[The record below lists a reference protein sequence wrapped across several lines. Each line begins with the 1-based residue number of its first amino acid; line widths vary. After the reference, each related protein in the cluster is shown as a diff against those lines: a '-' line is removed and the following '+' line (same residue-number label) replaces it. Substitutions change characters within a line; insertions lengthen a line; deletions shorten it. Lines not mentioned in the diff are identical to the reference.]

1 MQLHTTTED
10 QQSCPIT
17 TAQNGVKTGPS
28 RLIISGTQIPLLV
41 GLIVAAA
48 IPRIVLAIQ
57 LDLVTDEIVYISV
70 GKRYWSLLQSFHMSS
85 TDWRLNYE
93 HPPLAKVL
101 IGASIWLNTRLG
113 HPLGELLAAR
123 LPSIVSGTL
132 LVVMIYLLGRAPFGR
147 VVAGLAALCL
157 AFSPWLVYFSG
168 LAYLDMTMTA
178 LITTAFLLLWHAI
191 QRPWLYLL
199 VAVLVGLAAD
209 SKYTAVLEI
218 PGMFLFTAYYFLL
231 LRPRLPVDQRPRWPW
246 PYWLVAIVLAP
257 ATFLAMDP
265 AIWPHPRTLLLSS
278 FKFEWDQAV
287 NGHLTFL
294 AGQYS
299 LHIPHWAIIY
309 IIATK
314 MSALVTVPA
323 AFFVL
328 FAVVQL
334 VRFHLHSTRI
344 PTAEATSL
352 AFLLIWLLTVLGM
365 FSLLNIVVGTH
376 YHLPLAAP
384 VALAGASGLAIL
396 LRYRRGQL
404 FVNAPSTRGQ
414 LGRGVT
420 LRAPWAS
427 RYLSSQDGLRGGR
440 QDTPLPRFPTLR
452 SQEHTPA
459 PLLAVAHVQT
469 RVPLNPRAAIVVG
482 ILTLALVGPH
492 LFGLL
497 TVPSAEG
504 YTSVFFH
511 GEDSALQVAYP
522 DYRAAAQWLEEHT
535 HGSITVGLGEL
546 PLTLGQP
553 RYSVSWFYY
562 NQDFP
567 ARMHLSQAPIGATV
581 YHDEYL
587 IWPMHLV
594 QRGYAIPA
602 PWRSHILHIE
612 MGGSTIYCYIAA
624 RSANAL

>member
-1 MQLHTTTED
+1 MQLHSTTED
-10 QQSCPIT
+10 QQPRPST
-17 TAQNGVKTGPS
+17 TAQNSAKIA
-28 RLIISGTQIPLLV
+28 RLSPIAGIQLLLIV

-48 IPRIVLAIQ
+48 IPRIILAIQ
-57 LDLVTDEIVYISV
+57 LDMVTDEVVYISV
-70 GKRYWSLLQSFHMSS
+70 GKQYWSLLRSSHMSS
-85 TDWRLNYE
+85 ANWRLNYE
-93 HPPLAKVL
+93 HPPLVKVL
-101 IGASIWLNTRLG
+101 IGASIWLNTQLG

-123 LPSIVSGTL
+123 MPSIITGTL
-132 LVVMIYLLGRAPFGR
+132 LVVMIYVLARAPFGR

-178 LITTAFLLLWHAI
+178 LITIAFLFLWHAMY
-191 QRPWLYLL
+191 RPWLYLL
-199 VAVLVGLAAD
+199 VALLVGLAAD

-246 PYWLVAIVLAP
+246 PYWLVALILAP

-278 FKFEWDQAV
+278 FAFEWEQAV

-299 LHIPHWAIIY
+299 LYIPHWAIIY
-309 IIATK
+309 IIAAK

-328 FAVVQL
+328 YAVVQL
-334 VRFHLHSTRI
+334 VRFHLHSARVST
-344 PTAEATSL
+344 TEAINL
-352 AFLLIWLLTVLGM
+352 AFLLIWLLSVLGM

-376 YHLPLAAP
+376 YHLPLAPP

-396 LRYRRGQL
+396 LRYHRGQL
-404 FVNAPSTRGQ
+404 FASSPSTQEQGH
-414 LGRGVT
+414 
-420 LRAPWAS
+420 AP
-427 RYLSSQDGLRGGR
+427 
-440 QDTPLPRFPTLR
+440 TPF
-452 SQEHTPA
+452 A
-459 PLLAVAHVQT
+459 DVARIQT
-469 RVPLNPRAAIVVG
+469 RIPLNPRAALVVAL
-482 ILTLALVGPH
+482 LTLALVGPH

-497 TVPSAEG
+497 TVPGAEG

-511 GEDSALQVAYP
+511 GEDNALQVAYP
-522 DYRAAAQWLEEHT
+522 DYHDAVQWLEEHT
-535 HGSITVGLGEL
+535 HGTVTVGLGEL
-546 PLTLGQP
+546 PLTLSQP

-567 ARMHLSQAPIGATV
+567 ARMHLLQAPVGATV

-594 QRGYAIPA
+594 QRGYAIPT
-602 PWRSHILHIE
+602 PWRSHILHTEI
-612 MGGSTIYCYIAA
+612 GGSTIYCYIAA
-624 RSANAL
+624 RSANMLQQG